1 MSSTS
6 LLIALLLVVG
16 TLSLRLEDLEVR
28 REYRKGRPEMLWQRG
43 LIPEYEDDPEVY
55 RDTAWLMDKVITT
68 RAEIQYEPIPPV
80 VVYRH
85 GNGEKQECING
96 KKTIPV
102 QCQWTGW
109 VLVNPQ
115 NSTSTPEKLKLSV
128 AKKYCKAAGL
138 TRPANK
144 KVDC

>member
-68 RAEIQYEPIPPV
+68 RAEIQYEPVPPV

-85 GNGEKQECING
+85 GNGEKQEYFASL
-96 KKTIPV
+96 
-102 QCQWTGW
+102 
-109 VLVNPQ
+109 VLKSPGGERF
-115 NSTSTPEKLKLSV
+115 PMAFGALKHM
-128 AKKYCKAAGL
+128 KY
-138 TRPANK
+138 
-144 KVDC
+144 